1 MSTTEVL
8 VHLVGHY
15 DDSPLVQGRRME
27 DLCRADEGDVSSAA
41 ADALKSFDGSRG
53 FLHLLRILSR
63 RSLIPG
69 VLLRLAGEDA
79 KMMAEVTRALIASD
93 PLFDTLQLLR
103 NLMGPEGQG
112 NGDMLARTELLAA
125 LAVACQKT
133 RLFPIVSELL
143 KKTDASFNS
152 RVVLSIGRTAGAQEF
167 LFKQT
172 EDPDPRVCAN
182 AIEALWV
189 HESPAVEQLFQK
201 MRHRGHQ
208 RIVANALIGLHRQGS
223 LEGLRGLAEMGRHP
237 SAAFR
242 ASAAWAM
249 GSLADTRFTPILKT
263 LLREPPGP
271 VHRNALMA
279 LQKLQAARQAAASL
293 APGYLGLASLTESAT
308 GAIQVR
314 LVAWDEE
321 GRAPLVLRPVDWR
334 VQTGGLNELIE
345 YEAETVQSA
354 PQRTAILAPFPSEA
368 QADRMTG
375 VERALEAAL
384 SLKRGADGL
393 AVFPYRPMWTDS
405 QQEPSQS
412 RRDDTPEPEGP
423 EAFWRTWRDPDV
435 RSEWLGPLAPVLR
448 RTLEVLARHRGP
460 RHVILIVDGASP
472 DRPSVEQ
479 LGQFIGIAAE
489 GGVTPHIA
497 LVRDADDEMSGQ
509 IEPALFPH
517 NGGIQVAEDLGD
529 LARSLSILSTGLAL
543 HYVVTFQR
551 AVVPS
556 HLAAPPTIVGF
567 QTLRLAGS
575 LVLPTD

>member
-1 MSTTEVL
+1 
-8 VHLVGHY
+8 
-15 DDSPLVQGRRME
+15 
-27 DLCRADEGDVSSAA
+27 
-41 ADALKSFDGSRG
+41 
-53 FLHLLRILSR
+53 
-63 RSLIPG
+63 
-69 VLLRLAGEDA
+69 
-79 KMMAEVTRALIASD
+79 MMAEVTRALIASD

-112 NGDMLARTELLAA
+112 NGDMQARAELLAA

-133 RLFPIVSELL
+133 RLFPIVSDLL

-152 RVVLSIGRTAGAQEF
+152 RAVLSIGRTAGAQEF

-189 HESPAVEQLFQK
+189 HGSPEVEQLFQK

-249 GSLADTRFTPILKT
+249 GHLADTRFTPILKT

-279 LQKLQAARQAAASL
+279 LQKLQSARQAAVSL
-293 APGYLGLASLTESAT
+293 APGFLGLASVCEPAP
-308 GAIQVR
+308 GAIQLR

-321 GRAPLVLRPVDWR
+321 GRVPLVLRPVDWR
-334 VQTGGLNELIE
+334 IQAGGLNELIE

-354 PQRTAILAPFPSEA
+354 PQRTAILAPFLSEG
-368 QADRMTG
+368 QADRLPGM
-375 VERALEAAL
+375 ERALEAAL
-384 SLKRGADGL
+384 SLKRAADGL
-393 AVFPYRPMWTDS
+393 ALFPYRPVWTDS
-405 QQEPSQS
+405 QQESSQG

-423 EAFWRTWRDPDV
+423 EAFWRTWRDPEI
-435 RSEWLGPLAPVLR
+435 RAQWLGPLAPVLR

-460 RHVILIVDGASP
+460 RHVILVVDGASP

-489 GGVTPHIA
+489 GGATPHIA
-497 LVRDADDEMSGQ
+497 LVRDADDDMSAQ
-509 IEPALFPH
+509 LEPALVQH
-517 NGGIQVAEDLGD
+517 NGGLQVAEDLGD
-529 LARSLSILSTGLAL
+529 LARCLSILSTGLAL
-543 HYVVTFQR
+543 HYRVAFQR
-551 AVVPS
+551 GAVPA
-556 HLAAPPTIVGF
+556 HLAAPPTIIGF